1 MLSSSGFRFLGG
13 IALFLALAAP
23 AQAQIYTYYDDS
35 GTLVLANKK
44 PLGSLERTYSVP
56 QTQSIRTTRRAG
68 NGVSAQYDDLISEHS
83 RINDVRTDLVRAVVQ
98 VESGFNPSARSPKG
112 AMGLMQLMP
121 STARQFGVRNAF
133 NPVENVRAGVAYLR
147 QLLDR
152 YDNDERLAL
161 AAYNAGPGAVDKY
174 GQTVPPYRETKDYV
188 ARISQITDAPRP
200 VQMRGSVIYK
210 STEVVDGREIIR
222 YSDHKPTAGS
232 YQVVGR

>member
-1 MLSSSGFRFLGG
+1 
-13 IALFLALAAP
+13 
-23 AQAQIYTYYDDS
+23 
-35 GTLVLANKK
+35 
-44 PLGSLERTYSVP
+44 VP
-56 QTQSIRTTRRAG
+56 KAEAIRTTRQVASV
-68 NGVSAQYDDLISEHS
+68 VSARYDALISEHS
-83 RINDVRTDLVRAVVQ
+83 RAHDVRSDLVRAVVQ
-98 VESGFNPSARSPKG
+98 VESGFNPNARSPKG

-121 STARQFGVRNAF
+121 ATARQFGVRNAF

-174 GQTVPPYRETKDYV
+174 GQKVPPYRETKDYV
-188 ARISQITDAPRP
+188 ARISQITDARRP

-210 STEVVDGREIIR
+210 STEVVDGHEIIR

-232 YQVVGR
+232 YEVVGR